1 MGMAHRTSRAG
12 RGLLAAAIVGIMG
25 GAGGCGSGSVWYS
38 GYSSSS
44 SDYWNSGYSSG
55 GYYHGYSGGRRHH
68 ASASGEAALILAAIY
83 AAPVIIVGT
92 IELVQGTI
100 EYCHYLLNR

>member
-1 MGMAHRTSRAG
+1 M
-12 RGLLAAAIVGIMG
+12 LAAAIVGSLG
-25 GAGGCGSGSVWYS
+25 TAGGCGSGSVWYS

-55 GYYHGYSGGRRHH
+55 GSYHGSSGGRHHH
-68 ASASGEAALILAAIY
+68 AQATGEAALILAAIY

-92 IELVQGTI
+92 IKLVEGTI
-100 EYCHYLLNR
+100 EYCHYLLNRYASAR